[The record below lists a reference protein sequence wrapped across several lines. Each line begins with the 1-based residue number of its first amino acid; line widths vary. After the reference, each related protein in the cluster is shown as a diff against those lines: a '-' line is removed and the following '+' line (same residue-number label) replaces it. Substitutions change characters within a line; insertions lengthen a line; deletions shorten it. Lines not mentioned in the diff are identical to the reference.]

1 MPTLETGEYR
11 INLNAALQDA
21 IDAGLSLVLT
31 VGTKFQRL
39 TIAVPEQE
47 ETTDAR

>member
-1 MPTLETGEYR
+1 MPTFETGQHH

-21 IDAGLSLVLT
+21 IDAGMPLVLT

-39 TIAVPEQE
+39 SIEAPEEE

>member
-21 IDAGLSLVLT
+21 IDAGISLVLT

-39 TIAVPEQE
+39 SLEVPEVE
-47 ETTDAR
+47 ESADAR